1 MVVSSWTG
9 RSIRKYRY
17 DRQSLAFLLTMDEC
31 RFTKLVYL
39 PEGKPIIDTLWD
51 ETMAEYA
58 FAGAPDILNKCKK
71 KDNA

>member
-1 MVVSSWTG
+1 
-9 RSIRKYRY
+9 
-17 DRQSLAFLLTMDEC
+17 MDEC

-51 ETMAEYA
+51 ETMAEYE
-58 FAGAPDILNKCKK
+58 FAGARDILNTCKQ